1 MSLGPAGS
9 SGEKAGTGTV
19 TWAEPAACSRRSRR
33 RTRDRV
39 PRVVATDASTVAAS
53 MVTMTDTG
61 SSATVAMTGVDTGTT
76 AGAAGLGGSR
86 VADAIGARPVVMT
99 RTAASPLSVVIIRR
113 VRDLGR
119 RAEATRAGE
128 GDWSIAAAP
137 PERQGGGAPAD
148 PAGPAPPL
156 GPQ

>member
-1 MSLGPAGS
+1 
-9 SGEKAGTGTV
+9 
-19 TWAEPAACSRRSRR
+19 
-33 RTRDRV
+33 
-39 PRVVATDASTVAAS
+39 VVATDASTVAAS

-137 PERQGGGAPAD
+137 PERQAMAAHAD
-148 PAGPAPPL
+148 RAALAASLAQPGPGPAGADYPLCVAQRPVKLPTLPLARPNPAARDR
-156 GPQ
+156 